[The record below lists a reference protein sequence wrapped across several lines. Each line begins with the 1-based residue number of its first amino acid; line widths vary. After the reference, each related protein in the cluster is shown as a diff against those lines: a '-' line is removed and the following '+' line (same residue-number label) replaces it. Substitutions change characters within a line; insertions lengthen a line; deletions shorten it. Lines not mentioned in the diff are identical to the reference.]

1 LTPTPVPKLQLRLYL
16 VSGAPNSIAA
26 RANLAAIL
34 AGVSVDAYSLE
45 IVDIAEDPHRAI
57 ADGIM
62 VTPTL
67 LKRGLAPL
75 TIVGSLSDTKRVA
88 DALGLESSVAGAGSH
103 V

>member
-1 LTPTPVPKLQLRLYL
+1 MPKLQLRLYL

-34 AGVSVDAYSLE
+34 AGVPEDSYSLE
-45 IVDIAEDPHRAI
+45 VVDIAADPQRAI

-67 LKRGLAPL
+67 LKQGPAPV
-75 TIVGSLSDTKRVA
+75 TIVGSLSDRKRVV
-88 DALGLESSVAGAGSH
+88 DALGLEPVVVGGDGR